1 MTITAEFYD
10 KKYYEDGIASG
21 KSCYTNYRWI
31 PELTIP
37 MAYFFVKELGIKESE
52 TILDVGCSKGY
63 FVKALRLLGFE
74 TYGTDISQYAIEH
87 ADTEIKDF
95 VRLVTADNP
104 TPFNRSFDWVVTK
117 DVLEHMDTES
127 LHTFF
132 EKYSD
137 VSEKQYHV
145 IPLGDQGKFRIPEYH
160 LDKSHIQIHSE
171 DWWENLFNQYG
182 WKIKSLK
189 YKTTGIK
196 ENWSEH
202 HPKGNGFFTLVRA

>member
-1 MTITAEFYD
+1 MNIAADFYD

-37 MAYFFVKELGIKESE
+37 MAYHFIKELDIKNCE

-74 TYGTDISQYAIEH
+74 AYGTDISKYAIEH

-95 VRLVTADNP
+95 CRLVTDDNP
-104 TPFNRSFDWVVTK
+104 IPYVRSFDWIITK
-117 DVLEHMDTES
+117 DVLEHMTNHHLDS
-127 LHTFF
+127 FLVN
-132 EKYSD
+132 YSD
-137 VSEKQYHV
+137 KAKKMFHV
-145 IPLGDQGKFRIPEYH
+145 IPLGDNDKFRIPEYH
-160 LDKSHIQIHSE
+160 LDKSHIQIHDE
-171 DWWENLFNQYG
+171 DWWKNLFASYG
-182 WKIKSLK
+182 WRIKSLK
-189 YKTTGIK
+189 YKTPGIK

-202 HPKGNGFFTLVRA
+202 HPTGNGFFTLIRD